1 MSEFAPPPRIGT
13 VDREGRVQIQQG
25 ELDSLAKWLE
35 ENNKFRTSALATTT
49 FNGLDDVTL
58 TSIAD
63 NDIAG
68 YDSTSGVWINQSSSE
83 LGLALSDDLNT
94 TNTNLNNHIAN
105 FSGHTDVTITSVAD
119 NEVLAYDS
127 TSSKWINQTA
137 AEATLVTLTGSE
149 TLTNKTLTSPVL
161 NSATAGTSLTLLED
175 ATVIFEGATDDAYE
189 TTLTVVDPTAD
200 RTVSIPNA
208 TDTLVGKAT
217 TDTLTNKTI
226 TSPDINGGTVDAIT
240 SLTVANNVD
249 IGSYELR
256 AQTLE
261 SDVSTGTAPL
271 TIASTTVVT
280 NLNADKLDG
289 VDYGEFGNINTQ
301 TSSYTLVI
309 GDKGDVVEMNNGSA
323 NNLTV
328 PPNSS
333 VAFATGTK
341 IAVVQ
346 LGAGTTTIVAGS
358 GVTIRSAGSNLDI
371 SAQYGRA
378 DLYKRGTDEWVVAG
392 DLS

>member
-13 VDREGRVQIQQG
+13 IDREGRVQIQQG

-58 TSIAD
+58 TSVAD

-68 YDSTSGVWINQSSSE
+68 YDSTSSVWINQSASE
-83 LGLALSDDLNT
+83 LGLSLSTDLDT

-137 AEATLVTLTGSE
+137 AEATLVTLAGSE
-149 TLTNKTLTSPVL
+149 
-161 NSATAGTSLTLLED
+161 
-175 ATVIFEGATDDAYE
+175 
-189 TTLTVVDPTAD
+189 
-200 RTVSIPNA
+200 
-208 TDTLVGKAT
+208 
-217 TDTLTNKTI
+217 TLTNKTI
-226 TSPDINGGTVDAIT
+226 TSPDINGGTVDLIT

-261 SDVSTGTAPL
+261 SDVSTGTSPL

-358 GVTIRSAGSNLDI
+358 GVTIRSAGSDLDI

-392 DLS
+392 DLT

>member
-35 ENNKFRTSALATTT
+35 ENNKFRTSALATTS
-49 FNGLDDVTL
+49 FNGLDDVTV
-58 TSIAD
+58 TSVAD

-68 YDSTSGVWINQSSSE
+68 YDSTSGVWINQSSTE
-83 LGLALSDDLNT
+83 LGLSLSTELDT

-105 FSGHTDVTITSVAD
+105 LSAHTDVTVTSVAD

-137 AEATLVTLTGSE
+137 AEAGLV
-149 TLTNKTLTSPVL
+149 P
-161 NSATAGTSLTLLED
+161 
-175 ATVIFEGATDDAYE
+175 
-189 TTLTVVDPTAD
+189 
-200 RTVSIPNA
+200 TVSGIS
-208 TDTLVGKAT
+208 DV
-217 TDTLTNKTI
+217 TI
-226 TSPDINGGTVDAIT
+226 TSVADNEVLAYDNGSSTWINQTASEASLAAT
-240 SLTVANNVD
+240 SDLGQF
-249 IGSYELR
+249 GS
-256 AQTLE
+256 
-261 SDVSTGTAPL
+261 
-271 TIASTTVVT
+271 
-280 NLNADKLDG
+280 
-289 VDYGEFGNINTQ
+289 INTQ
-301 TSSYTLVI
+301 TDSYTLVLA
-309 GDKGDVVEMNNGSA
+309 DKGKAVEMNKGSS

-333 VAFATGTK
+333 VAFPPGTK
-341 IAVVQ
+341 IAAVQ
-346 LGAGTTTIVAGS
+346 LGSGTTTIVAGS
-358 GVTIRSAGSNLDI
+358 GVTIRSVGSNLDI

>member
-35 ENNKFRTSALATTT
+35 ENNKFRTSALAATS
-49 FNGLDDVTL
+49 FNGLDDVTI
-58 TSIAD
+58 TSVAD

-68 YDSTSGVWINQSSSE
+68 YDSTSGVWINQSSTE
-83 LGLALSDDLNT
+83 LGLSLSTDLDT

-149 TLTNKTLTSPVL
+149 
-161 NSATAGTSLTLLED
+161 
-175 ATVIFEGATDDAYE
+175 
-189 TTLTVVDPTAD
+189 
-200 RTVSIPNA
+200 
-208 TDTLVGKAT
+208 
-217 TDTLTNKTI
+217 TLTNKTI

-346 LGAGTTTIVAGS
+346 LGAGTTTIVAGT
-358 GVTIRSAGSNLDI
+358 GVTLRSKASALGI

>member
-13 VDREGRVQIQQG
+13 IDREGRVQIQQG

-35 ENNKFRTSALATTT
+35 ENNKFRTSALTTT
-49 FNGLDDVTL
+49 NFDGLNDVTL
-58 TSIAD
+58 TSVAD

-68 YDSTSGVWINQSSSE
+68 YDSTSGVWINQSASE
-83 LGLALSDDLNT
+83 LGLSLSTDLDT

-149 TLTNKTLTSPVL
+149 
-161 NSATAGTSLTLLED
+161 
-175 ATVIFEGATDDAYE
+175 
-189 TTLTVVDPTAD
+189 
-200 RTVSIPNA
+200 
-208 TDTLVGKAT
+208 
-217 TDTLTNKTI
+217 TLTNKTI

-346 LGAGTTTIVAGS
+346 LGAGTTTIVAGT
-358 GVTIRSAGSNLDI
+358 GVTLRSKASALDI

>member
-13 VDREGRVQIQQG
+13 IDREGRVQIQQG

-35 ENNKFRTSALATTT
+35 ENNKFRTSALTTT
-49 FNGLDDVTL
+49 NFDGLNDVTL
-58 TSIAD
+58 TSVAD

-68 YDSTSGVWINQSSSE
+68 YDSTSGVWINQSASE
-83 LGLALSDDLNT
+83 LGLSLSTDLDT

-149 TLTNKTLTSPVL
+149 
-161 NSATAGTSLTLLED
+161 
-175 ATVIFEGATDDAYE
+175 
-189 TTLTVVDPTAD
+189 
-200 RTVSIPNA
+200 
-208 TDTLVGKAT
+208 
-217 TDTLTNKTI
+217 TLTNKTI